1 MPRWSGLRDDGGAV
15 GIMAAVGGALACVVA
30 GVAIDAASIA
40 YEARRYQGAADL
52 AALAAASRM
61 DQAHTAA
68 ETTARANVA
77 TIETIVS
84 HTGVYDPDPTR
95 AADDR
100 FTATPQAGVPHNA
113 ARVTVSGHATLYFG
127 RLVLGRERAAITRTG
142 TAALPHREPAVAFSL
157 GSRLARLDG
166 GLANQVLGALTGS
179 QVNLSLMDYEALAD
193 VDVNLLSFVD
203 ALAVDA
209 DITAGDY
216 DGLLESE
223 VKAGRALKIIEDL
236 TDGAD
241 SGLNKLGRAADDLN
255 IRVGDLVGTDIQ
267 TTDGLRGGLDATVSA
282 LDLASAII
290 ETGGGDRQ
298 ARLETGARAGLADLD
313 VWLAIGE
320 RPNNSPWVSV
330 TRDGLPVIRTA
341 QARLYIEART
351 TQTLAGLVQVRL
363 PVIVEIASAE
373 AKLSS
378 LRCTGS
384 PRAIIEART
393 GVTRAR
399 IGTIDTSRLDDFQ
412 TPLTVQRATLAA
424 VPALLSI
431 TGSADIEAAG
441 SAPQLVTFDA
451 ADIAARRTRTITS
464 TGFTSGTVTSLLGRL
479 DLRVNVLGL
488 GLGLGDLAGK
498 LGQLLT
504 PLGPVLDGVV
514 DGLLGALGL
523 GVGQADITVQGVTCD
538 AAGGPPRLVG

>member
-142 TAALPHREPAVAFSL
+142 MAALPHREPAVAFSL

-351 TQTLAGLVQVRL
+351 TQTLAGMVQVRL

-399 IGTIDTSRLDDFQ
+399 T
-412 TPLTVQRATLAA
+412 TLAS